1 MSHASQRDTRVAY
14 GAMCFWWGDI
24 QQVGATPPKAVIIGG
39 RQQVVSLPCCPTC
52 GGMLM
57 EAPTE
62 AAFLKGAQD
71 YEDKGNPGYVAFIR
85 WSKGKCF
92 KTRELAEAAY
102 AKRATE
108 GEPPRRRS

>member
-1 MSHASQRDTRVAY
+1 MSYQGEPDTRVAY
-14 GAMCFWWGDI
+14 GALCFWWGDI
-24 QQVGATPPKAVIIGG
+24 QQVGLTKPRTMTVGQGEPFTV
-39 RQQVVSLPCCPTC
+39 QLPCCPTC

-62 AAFLKGAQD
+62 AAFIEGAQK
-71 YEDKGNPGYVAFIR
+71 YEDEGHPGYVAFIR

-102 AKRATE
+102 AARSTD
-108 GEPPRRRS
+108 GEPRRP